1 MTDQTDT
8 KSVFIP
14 SVGVTELAWLFDPLI
29 PAERKAMAEI
39 ADNADILDVNGETW
53 LLVPITSQDTLDT
66 LAAFAS
72 EGEDRENDLEDEEE
86 TDLGALIDEGGV

>member
-1 MTDQTDT
+1 MI
-8 KSVFIP
+8 SVRRHYWESTGRPFP
-14 SVGVTELAWLFDPLI
+14 RA
-29 PAERKAMAEI
+29 
-39 ADNADILDVNGETW
+39 
-53 LLVPITSQDTLDT
+53 DTLDT